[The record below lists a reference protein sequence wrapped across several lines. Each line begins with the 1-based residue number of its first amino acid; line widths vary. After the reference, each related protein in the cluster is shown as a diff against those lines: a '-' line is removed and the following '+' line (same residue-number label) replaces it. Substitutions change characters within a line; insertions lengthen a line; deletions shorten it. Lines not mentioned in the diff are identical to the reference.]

1 MKPHESA
8 IIASRAASTLTLPN
22 TAEAFRGRAFHGGHG
37 HRPAH
42 PVLRQPVAVLATNS
56 RTSGTATNTS
66 HRGFAESKFP
76 KRNMTRHSVG
86 AQICVASDVAP
97 AA

>member
-8 IIASRAASTLTLPN
+8 SIIRLCAASTLTLPN

-37 HRPAH
+37 RWPAQS
-42 PVLRQPVAVLATNS
+42 VRGQPVAVLATNS

-66 HRGFAESKFP
+66 HR
-76 KRNMTRHSVG
+76 
-86 AQICVASDVAP
+86 
-97 AA
+97 